1 MKHAATHER
10 PFPNATK
17 IKGSSGHSMGWSGGR
32 RPGHQRC
39 FHLLWLTRRYASR
52 ILQTIASGVLGVASF
67 KSGLKS
73 AALGAILHFF
83 IALTAAATYYAASR
97 KVPLLT
103 KRPVIY
109 GLLYGVAVYLFM
121 NLIVVPL
128 SAVPKFP
135 VSTTALINGILAI
148 MFFIGLPNALI
159 VRHYSES
166 MGRKW
171 RDLTQPP
178 VLLSVTDGRRP

>member
-1 MKHAATHER
+1 MNALSRTPPRSRALAA
-10 PFPNATK
+10 
-17 IKGSSGHSMGWSGGR
+17 ILWGGVVGGVLDISDAFVFYGLR
-32 RPGHQRC
+32 GVKP
-39 FHLLWLTRRYASR
+39 SR

-148 MFFIGLPNALI
+148 MFFIGLPIAVI
-159 VRHYSES
+159 VRHYSE
-166 MGRKW
+166 
-171 RDLTQPP
+171 
-178 VLLSVTDGRRP
+178 